1 MREKGA
7 NAAIRKVGIRLELNI
22 SFSRFSSVHDASK
35 VEVVC
40 QALMRLLVVNVNEVA
55 EEVQQVQVM
64 MWFFVIDDE
73 WWKNER
79 KKKDTLW
86 RACLNT
92 IVVVS

>member
-55 EEVQQVQVM
+55 EEVQQVQVTM
-64 MWFFVIDDE
+64 
-73 WWKNER
+73 
-79 KKKDTLW
+79 
-86 RACLNT
+86 
-92 IVVVS
+92 